1 MEQNKKQERPPQRR
15 GGRNPRD
22 RKGRDQGEVQEFEQ
36 AIIELARVTR
46 VMAGGKRMRFR
57 ACVVVGDRKGRV
69 GYGLAKGQDVSMAI
83 AKASTQAKKNV
94 ITVPIVDKRTIPHQ
108 ITVKYKAARVFLKP
122 AKEGT
127 GMKAG
132 GALRQVLDLAGVVD
146 IVSKIH
152 GSKNKI
158 NNVRATFKALTMFAP
173 AKPQNRKNTSTQKQ
187 N

>member
-1 MEQNKKQERPPQRR
+1 MVEQDKKQRPPRR
-15 GGRNPRD
+15 GRNPRD
-22 RKGRDQGEVQEFEQ
+22 RRGEPREAQEFEQ
-36 AIIELARVTR
+36 EIIDLARVTR

-94 ITVPIVDKRTIPHQ
+94 ISVQLIDNRTIPHEVG
-108 ITVKYKAARVFLKP
+108 VKYKAARVFLKP

-132 GALRQVLDLAGVVD
+132 GALRKVLDLAGIVD
-146 IVSKIH
+146 ITSKMH
-152 GSKNKI
+152 GSNNKI
-158 NNVRATFKALTMFAP
+158 NNE
-173 AKPQNRKNTSTQKQ
+173 
-187 N
+187 